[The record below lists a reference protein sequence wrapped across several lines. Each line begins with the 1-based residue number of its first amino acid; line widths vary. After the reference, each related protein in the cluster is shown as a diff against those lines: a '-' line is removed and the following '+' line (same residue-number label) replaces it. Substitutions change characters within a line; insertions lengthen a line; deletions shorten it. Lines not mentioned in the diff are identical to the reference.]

1 MKKCC
6 DCLIAFSLSG
16 FEIEFFN
23 ESDFDYILKCC
34 DCDIEFLNFPN
45 KFYFYNMDKNLKI
58 QYHSHNIL
66 KYNQNLTH

>member
-34 DCDIEFLNFPN
+34 DCDIEFLNFCPCCKN
-45 KFYFYNMDKNLKI
+45 KIYLENLK
-58 QYHSHNIL
+58 NGRE
-66 KYNQNLTH
+66 